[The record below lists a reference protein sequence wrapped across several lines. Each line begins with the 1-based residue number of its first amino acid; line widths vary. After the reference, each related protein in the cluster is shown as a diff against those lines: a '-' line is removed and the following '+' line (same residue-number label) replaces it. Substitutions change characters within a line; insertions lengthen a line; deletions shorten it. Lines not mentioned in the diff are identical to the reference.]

1 MFLLQSVLMQLTLLR
16 LQAGAL
22 RRLVALLYCNKTI
35 HQTSVQELLVLLL
48 QIY

>member
-1 MFLLQSVLMQLTLLR
+1 MFWLQSVLLQLTVLH

-22 RRLVALLYCNKTI
+22 RRLVALLYCNKSM